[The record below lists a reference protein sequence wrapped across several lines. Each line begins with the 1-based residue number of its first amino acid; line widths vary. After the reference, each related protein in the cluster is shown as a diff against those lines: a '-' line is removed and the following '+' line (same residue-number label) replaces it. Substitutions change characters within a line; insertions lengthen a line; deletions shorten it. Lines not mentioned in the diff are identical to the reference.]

1 MGVEQPNG
9 TTMMSPRFMKPDPM
23 PINPSFVMQNVLPIC
38 VQRMV
43 LVETVNWRACTY
55 HSITEMLLYE

>member
-9 TTMMSPRFMKPDPM
+9 TATMSPRLMKPVPI

-38 VQRMV
+38 VQSMV
-43 LVETVNWRACTY
+43 LVQTVKWRDCTY